1 MVLRALK
8 IVKMLER
15 LSQKI
20 NHLVY
25 CLLLAIVCIA
35 CEAPKESLPY
45 YNNPDF
51 TPIWLSTKDS
61 VDKQITHSIKPFS
74 FYNQDGKL
82 VNNATVKG
90 KIHVANFF
98 FTSCPSICPKM
109 TVEFQTLQAAFVND
123 PAIVLLSYSVTPWMD
138 SIARLKEY
146 AQNNAV
152 ISDKWHLLTGN
163 KADIYSLARQSYFAE
178 ESIGLTKDSTEFLHT
193 EHFIL
198 VDQNGRLRGIY
209 NGTLALETE
218 RLIADIKLL
227 KGGEFN

>member
-1 MVLRALK
+1 MSK
-8 IVKMLER
+8 
-15 LSQKI
+15 KI
-20 NHLVY
+20 NLLFHLFLTFITFS
-25 CLLLAIVCIA
+25 CGTSS
-35 CEAPKESLPY
+35 ESLPY
-45 YNNPDF
+45 YNSPDF
-51 TPIWLSTKDS
+51 TPIWLSTMDS
-61 VDKQITHSIKPFS
+61 VKQQITHSVKPFS
-74 FYNQDGKL
+74 FYNQDGNII
-82 VNNATVKG
+82 NNSTVKG

-109 TVEFQTLQAAFVND
+109 TLEFQTIQAAFVND
-123 PAIVLLSYSVTPWMD
+123 PNVLLLSYSVTPWLD

-152 ISDKWHLLTGN
+152 ISNKWHLLTGE
-163 KADIYSLARQSYFAE
+163 KSAIYTLARQSYFAE
-178 ESIGLTKDSTEFLHT
+178 EGTGFTKDSTEFLHT

-227 KGGEFN
+227 RASEFN